1 MSGFDVDIA
10 LDRGGRTIA
19 VRFAGGAGVTA
30 LCGPSGIGKSSVLAA
45 IAGLLRPRAGH
56 VRVLG
61 ETLFDHASGIDVP
74 AERRACGMVFQDLR
88 LFPHLNVEH
97 NLRYGERRVPPERR
111 IIGFDEAV
119 DFLDIAPL
127 LRRRVSTLSGG
138 EAQRVAIG
146 RAVLS
151 GPRFLLLDEPLAA
164 LDTRLRDGISRVIKR
179 LRDDFALPMILVS
192 HSAQDI
198 ARLADRVVSF
208 DEMLVGAE
216 RGDSE

>member
-1 MSGFDVDIA
+1 M
-10 LDRGGRTIA
+10 
-19 VRFAGGAGVTA
+19 
-30 LCGPSGIGKSSVLAA
+30 
-45 IAGLLRPRAGH
+45 
-56 VRVLG
+56 RVGG
-61 ETLFDHASGIDVP
+61 ETLFDHAAAIDVP

-88 LFPHLNVEH
+88 LFPHLGVEG
-97 NLRYGERRVPPERR
+97 NLRYGERRITPERR

-119 DFLDIAPL
+119 EFLDIAPL
-127 LRRRVSTLSGG
+127 LRRRVTTLSGG

-146 RAVLS
+146 RALLS

-164 LDTRLRDGISRVIKR
+164 LDARLRDGISRVIER

-208 DEMLVGAE
+208 DEMLVATE
-216 RGDSE
+216 RGDGE